1 METRRRN
8 SNSGDKF
15 SFPIIMP
22 VHEQQD
28 GEFEFGCVST
38 SPGSPNSP
46 ADRLFFNG
54 KLLPHDFPCPP
65 PASGFSYSRSTS
77 RTSSV
82 SSKDSLM
89 SSSRCN
95 SSNSSRCS
103 SARTSTSESSER
115 KMAAKNIRY
124 HMMPNSHSGRPVP
137 GSQRWQF
144 MATPAALVD
153 RRKNHRHGTGARNQE
168 PKLRKQ
174 GDDGEKL
181 INKTAGKSSFG
192 LRILRSFVSTCKEC
206 HAIQPSN
213 RETLI
218 L

>member
-77 RTSSV
+77 RASSV
-82 SSKDSLM
+82 SSKDSL
-89 SSSRCN
+89 
-95 SSNSSRCS
+95 
-103 SARTSTSESSER
+103 
-115 KMAAKNIRY
+115 I
-124 HMMPNSHSGRPVP
+124 HSGRPVP

-153 RRKNHRHGTGARNQE
+153 RRKNHRHGTAGARNQE

-192 LRILRSFVSTCKEC
+192 LRILRSFFGEVMTAGAEGIGLGPQLKSGAGGRIEIEGCFKGTVEEGEVLRFEEN
-206 HAIQPSN
+206 SWD
-213 RETLI
+213 R
-218 L
+218 

>member
-1 METRRRN
+1 
-8 SNSGDKF
+8 
-15 SFPIIMP
+15 MP
-22 VHEQQD
+22 VHEQD

-65 PASGFSYSRSTS
+65 ASGFSYSRSTS
-77 RTSSV
+77 RASSV

-89 SSSRCN
+89 SSRCN

-115 KMAAKNIRY
+115 KLATKNIRY
-124 HMMPNSHSGRPVP
+124 HMMRNSHSGRPVP
-137 GSQRWQF
+137 GSQHLTASQRWQF
-144 MATPAALVD
+144 MATPALVD
-153 RRKNHRHGTGARNQE
+153 RRNKQRHGTGASRNQE

-181 INKTAGKSSFG
+181 ITNKTAGKSSFG

-213 RETLI
+213 REAVI
-218 L
+218 LSHN

>member
-77 RTSSV
+77 RASSV
-82 SSKDSLM
+82 SSKDSL
-89 SSSRCN
+89 
-95 SSNSSRCS
+95 
-103 SARTSTSESSER
+103 
-115 KMAAKNIRY
+115 I
-124 HMMPNSHSGRPVP
+124 HSGRPVP

-144 MATPAALVD
+144 MATPTALVD

-213 RETLI
+213 RETNI